1 METCDITY
9 DMTRADTNFWIF
21 MV

>member
-1 METCDITY
+1 METCYITY